1 MCGLAGC
8 FGTRDEKTIDRMLD
22 ALGHRGP
29 NDRGIH
35 SFGDHGVF
43 GHTRLS
49 IVDVAKGHQPIL
61 AENDSIGLICNGE
74 IYNFRAIRKN
84 LEDKYRFKTRSDS
97 EVILH
102 NYREKGPD
110 CVKDL
115 DGMFAFAICDGNNF
129 MLARDPVGIKPL
141 YYGYYKDNMY
151 FSSELG
157 AMSLAGVDE
166 VHEFPAGHYY
176 TPHEGFVKY
185 YRVPDV
191 KDHLLT
197 DIEEAKEVIRETFIQ
212 AVKKRLLADP
222 EVPVGSFCSGGLDS
236 SLVAAI
242 AADEIPNLHTFVVGM
257 KDENGNLSDDIKA
270 ARIAAKHIGSTHHE
284 LIFTEQQYYD
294 ALPEVI
300 NKLESYDPSLVRC
313 AVPCYFTCKLAADYV
328 TVVLTGEGAD
338 EVFTG
343 YHYMKH
349 FPENKLNLEARRCIG
364 NLHNINL
371 QRADRMG
378 MLFSLELRVP
388 FLDVSMIDL
397 AMKIPPNL
405 KIRNHNGALIEKWI
419 LRKAFEGTG
428 YLPDEI
434 LWRYKVQYTQGAGC
448 ESLGENLAEK
458 MMSDDEYAKI
468 KSQNPKAVINSKEAA
483 YYFKIFQQYHP
494 QESILGSIGI
504 WTGFD
509 FAEEREKVFGTVDG
523 DLKHHHEED
532 DLENPENIDLDE
544 IVEEDDEVSVA

>member
-1 MCGLAGC
+1 MCGIAGC
-8 FGTRDEKTIDRMLD
+8 FGTRDEKTIDKMLD

-35 SFGDHGVF
+35 SFGNNAVF

-49 IVDVAKGHQPIL
+49 IVDVANGHQPLL
-61 AENDSIGLICNGE
+61 AEDGRIGLICNGE
-74 IYNFRAIRKN
+74 IYNFRNIRN
-84 LEDKYRFKTRSDS
+84 ELEKKYNFKTQSDS

-102 NYREKGPD
+102 NYRKKGPA

-115 DGMFAFAICDGNNF
+115 DGMFAFAIYDGNNF

-141 YYGYYKDNMY
+141 YYGYLKDNMY

-176 TPHEGFVKY
+176 TPQEGFVRY
-185 YRVPDV
+185 YRVPEV

-197 DIEEAKEVIRETFIQ
+197 DINETKELIRETFIQ

-242 AADEIPNLHTFVVGM
+242 AADYIPNLHTFVVGM
-257 KDENGNLSDDIKA
+257 KDENGNFSDDIKA

-349 FPENKLNLEARRCIG
+349 FPEDKLNPEARRCIK

-378 MLFSLELRVP
+378 MFFSLELRVP

-397 AMKIPPNL
+397 AMKIPPEL
-405 KIRNHNGALIEKWI
+405 KIREHRGARIEKWI

-448 ESLGENLAEK
+448 ESLGEKLAEK
-458 MMSDDEYAKI
+458 MMTDNEYHQI
-468 KSQNPKAVINSKEAA
+468 KDQNPKAVINSKEAA

-509 FAEEREKVFGTVDG
+509 FTEERERVCGTVDG
-523 DLKHHHEED
+523 DLKHNHAEED
-532 DLENPENIDLDE
+532 LEDSDNIDL
-544 IVEEDDEVSVA
+544 EDLTEKYTESSAA

>member
-1 MCGLAGC
+1 MCGIAGC
-8 FGTRDEKTIDRMLD
+8 FGARDEKTINKMLD
-22 ALGHRGP
+22 ALVHRGP

-35 SFGDHGVF
+35 SFGDRVVF

-61 AENDSIGLICNGE
+61 AKDGRIGLICNGE
-74 IYNFRAIRKN
+74 IYNFETIRKG
-84 LEDKYRFKTRSDS
+84 LQDKYRFTTRSDS

-102 NYREKGPD
+102 NYQEKGSA

-115 DGMFAFAICDGNNF
+115 DGMFAFALYDGDNF

-176 TPHEGFVKY
+176 TPAEGFVQY
-185 YRVPDV
+185 YRIPDV
-191 KDHLLT
+191 EDHLLT
-197 DIEEAKEVIRETFIQ
+197 DIEEAKELIRKTFIQ
-212 AVKKRLLADP
+212 SVKKRLLADP

-242 AADEIPNLHTFVVGM
+242 AADYIPNLHTFVVGM
-257 KDENGNLSDDIKA
+257 QDEDGNLSDDIKA
-270 ARIAAKHIGSTHHE
+270 SRIAAKHIGSTHHE

-300 NKLESYDPSLVRC
+300 NKLETYDPSLVRC

-349 FPENKLNLEARRCIG
+349 FPEDKLNGEARRCIG

-388 FLDVSMIDL
+388 FLDVSMIDMC
-397 AMKIPPNL
+397 MKIPPEL
-405 KIRNHNGALIEKWI
+405 KIRDHRGARIEKWI

-448 ESLGENLAEK
+448 ESLGEKMAEK
-458 MMSDDEYAKI
+458 MMTEDEYQQI
-468 KSQNPKAVINSKEAA
+468 KEQNPKAVINSREAA
-483 YYFKIFQQYHP
+483 YYFKIFKRYHP

-509 FAEEREKVFGTVDG
+509 FAEERERVCGTVDG
-523 DLKHHHEED
+523 DLKHNHDEDEPAEKTVSEET
-532 DLENPENIDLDE
+532 
-544 IVEEDDEVSVA
+544 VEEGESAEVA

>member
-1 MCGLAGC
+1 MCGIAGC
-8 FGTRDEKTIDRMLD
+8 IGKKDIETINRMLD
-22 ALGHRGP
+22 ALPHRGP
-29 NDRGIH
+29 NDRGLH
-35 SFGDHGVF
+35 VNGNSVF

-61 AENDSIGLICNGE
+61 SNGGSQGIICNGE
-74 IYNFRAIRKN
+74 VYNFRHLR
-84 LEDKYRFKTRSDS
+84 EEMPQTHHFHTDSDS

-102 NYREKGPD
+102 LYQEKGPE

-115 DGMFAFAICDGNNF
+115 DGMYAFAIFDNDKY
-129 MLARDPVGIKPL
+129 MMARDPIGIKPL
-141 YYGYYKDNMY
+141 YYGYKNDSIY

-157 AMSLAGVDE
+157 AMSLAGLEE

-176 TPHEGFVKY
+176 TPEKGFVEFY
-185 YRVPDV
+185 STPEIQDYI
-191 KDHLLT
+191 LT
-197 DIEEAKEVIRETFIQ
+197 DVEETSRIIKKTFIE

-242 AADEIPNLHTFVVGM
+242 AADEIPHLHTFVVGM
-257 KDENGNLSDDIKA
+257 EDDKGDVSDDIKA

-284 LIFTEQQYYD
+284 LLFTKEDYYE
-294 ALPEVI
+294 ALPIVI
-300 NKLESYDPSLVRC
+300 KKLESYDPSLVRC
-313 AVPCYFTCKLAADYV
+313 AVPCYFTCKLAAEYV

-338 EVFTG
+338 ELFTG

-349 FPENKLNLEARRCIG
+349 FPFDKLNIEARRCVG

-388 FLDVSMIDL
+388 FLDEAMVDL
-397 AMKIPPNL
+397 SMKIPPEL
-405 KIRNHNGALIEKWI
+405 KIKEHHGAKIEKWI
-419 LRKAFEGTG
+419 LRKAFENTN
-428 YLPDEI
+428 YLPDDI

-448 ESLGENLAEK
+448 EDLGERLAHQE
-458 MMSDDEYAKI
+458 MSEDEYQKVKAE
-468 KSQNPKAVINSKEAA
+468 NPKATINSREAA
-483 YYFKIFQQYHP
+483 YYYKIFREFHP
-494 QESILGSIGI
+494 QDSILGSIGI

-509 FAEEREKVFGTVDG
+509 FAEEREKVRGTVDG
-523 DLKHHHEED
+523 DLKHDSENDDREEE
-532 DLENPENIDLDE
+532 LIE
-544 IVEEDDEVSVA
+544 SA